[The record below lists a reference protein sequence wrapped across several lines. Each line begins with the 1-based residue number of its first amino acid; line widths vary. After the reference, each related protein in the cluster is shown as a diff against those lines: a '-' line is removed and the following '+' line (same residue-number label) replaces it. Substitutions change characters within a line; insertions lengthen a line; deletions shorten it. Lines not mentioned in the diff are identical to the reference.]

1 MKGERFV
8 LVKLRVGRRDVV
20 VFCDL
25 LHGIDPY
32 RALILPA
39 RQSCLKFASL
49 VFASRVT
56 KNLLSLKYVRGLIW
70 DDRSAI

>member
-1 MKGERFV
+1 V

-20 VFCDL
+20 AFCDL

-39 RQSCLKFASL
+39 RRSLLKFACL

-56 KNLLSLKYVRGLIW
+56 EKSFIIEVRTWANMG
-70 DDRSAI
+70 